1 MGSMKRDVKNK
12 PLPGPEAEKIF
23 VLLSSPL
30 AVDASLDRSRGFALA
45 FYPIPAVSFSGGNNA
60 SRVLKL
66 GKRNH

>member
-1 MGSMKRDVKNK
+1 MGSIKRDVKNK
-12 PLPGPEAEKIF
+12 PLPGLASEKIF

-45 FYPIPAVSFSGGNNA
+45 FYPVLAVSFSGGNNA